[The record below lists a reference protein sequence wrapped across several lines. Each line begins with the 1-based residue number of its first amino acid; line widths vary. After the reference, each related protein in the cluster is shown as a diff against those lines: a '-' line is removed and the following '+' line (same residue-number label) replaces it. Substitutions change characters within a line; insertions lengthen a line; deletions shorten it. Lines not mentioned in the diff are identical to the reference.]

1 MSKIQ
6 NRDYSKYDNM
16 PTEALEEI
24 LRLDASAA
32 DGDATDTGL
41 LIHIMEVLAS
51 REKSNSTGKSA
62 LEAWESFQQNYMSD
76 LEEISEEIPEGTKP
90 VRRARPWLRRLIAA
104 AAAVALVIFIP
115 LTAKAVNWEKMWNAV
130 AHWAKDTFSFVSSE
144 SVSVSEPTPEY
155 DGEYSSLQDVL
166 RANNRNA
173 DIVPTWIP
181 ENFTLNK
188 IEKSASPNQEIYRAV
203 YLNGD
208 KEVKIRIRTYLQ
220 SDPETVEINEELLEM
235 YEESGVQYYIFSNMD
250 QIRAVWIIDSYQCNI
265 SGDLSIEEIKSMID
279 SIGKG

>member
-6 NRDYSKYDNM
+6 NRDFSKYDNM
-16 PTEALEEI
+16 TTESLEEI

-62 LEAWESFQQNYMSD
+62 LEAWESFQQDYMSD
-76 LEEISEEIPEGTKP
+76 LEEICEENPEGTKP
-90 VRRARPWLRRLIAA
+90 IRRARPWLRRLIAA

-115 LTAKAVNWEKMWNAV
+115 MTAKAVNWEKMWNAV
-130 AHWAKDTFSFVSSE
+130 AHWTKDTFSFVSSE

>member
-16 PTEALEEI
+16 PTESLEEI

-90 VRRARPWLRRLIAA
+90 IRRARPWLRRLIAA